1 MKWLLA
7 FCLLAGSAVA
17 QPEVKITYIAQQ
29 ASVQDIVQTIS
40 AQAGLSYHW
49 QKSFDQTK
57 PECQRW
63 VYDIRLLQIPFSSA
77 MRQLLQPGGLTY
89 RIEDGAVVLERDP
102 NPPRG
107 TYALLDYASA
117 GKTVQ
122 YVAIDLAEQ
131 VGLGYDFKKSF
142 VQSDPDCRKYVGSVV
157 MQQLTFD
164 AAMQQILEPV
174 GLGYLIENGQV
185 VLYRK

>member
-1 MKWLLA
+1 MKRLLV
-7 FCLLAGSAVA
+7 FCLLAGAAVA
-17 QPEVKITYIAQQ
+17 QPDVKITYIAQQ
-29 ASVQDIVQTIS
+29 ASVQDIVQTIA
-40 AQAGLSYHW
+40 AQAGLSYNW
-49 QKSFDQTK
+49 QKSFDQTS
-57 PECQRW
+57 PDCRRW
-63 VYDIRLLQIPFSSA
+63 VRDVRLLQIRFGSA

-107 TYALLDYASA
+107 VGALLDYTSS

-131 VGLGYDFKKSF
+131 VGLGYDFNRSF
-142 VQSDPDCRKYVGSVV
+142 AQTDPDCRKYVGRVAI
-157 MQQLTFD
+157 QQRTFD
-164 AAMQQILEPV
+164 AAMQQILDPV
-174 GLGYLIENGQV
+174 GLRYQVEDCKV